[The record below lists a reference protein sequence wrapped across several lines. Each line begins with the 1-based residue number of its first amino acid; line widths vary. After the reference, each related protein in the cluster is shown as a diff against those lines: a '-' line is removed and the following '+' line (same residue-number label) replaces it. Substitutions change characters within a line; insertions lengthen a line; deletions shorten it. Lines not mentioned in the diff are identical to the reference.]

1 MIKFYISVDEKEP
14 AEDNKVK
21 YFGTS
26 RHVQQA
32 ASFNFSKPFHPASAY
47 CTPPDLFLKMETEGF
62 VQTDKAQRAAEEDE
76 EDAEDWTDL
85 ERFQHFISSEHP
97 LRRLVC
103 VRGLAETLK
112 SVSISDAITVA
123 LPLLESP
130 AKDDETSVRD
140 ALASQ
145 LAPMLKT
152 LLIRA
157 DSSEADQIL
166 SIVWPV
172 SLVLLRDRDQQVRAG
187 DPNNTK

>member
-1 MIKFYISVDEKEP
+1 MFSWK
-14 AEDNKVK
+14 
-21 YFGTS
+21 
-26 RHVQQA
+26 R
-32 ASFNFSKPFHPASAY
+32 ASIFQNTYTLKPLHPAG
-47 CTPPDLFLKMETEGF
+47 PPELFLKMETEGF